1 MTQLQSRQEK
11 LHTLEARLQQHS
23 PVYLLKQQQLR
34 LDYLRQR
41 LQQSL
46 NPQFEKLQQKLAFL
60 ARELD
65 AYSPLATLG
74 RGYSLVKDQNGR
86 LVQSAASLKTG
97 QTLTIQFAQDQ
108 ALVDVK
114 SIIKK

>member
-23 PVYLLKQQQLR
+23 PAYLLKQQQLR